1 MDKIFSSWKSL
12 QSREQFIV
20 KILLTVLM
28 IGLLSLFFSNVL
40 GSVGQNQ
47 QTLAVKKIEFN
58 YVLRQAERIQ
68 SFVSSRQL
76 ALDSQNPAEFLLIKS
91 AEFGLVN
98 YRLVKENEQNSIYF
112 SDNSIGNI
120 SQFLNAISAHPSIS
134 LFRISISP
142 TTNKFELK
150 VVLDLKQPKS

>member
-12 QSREQFIV
+12 QSREQIIV
-20 KILLTVLM
+20 KILLTVLI
-28 IGLLSLFFSNVL
+28 IGPLSLFFSNVL
-40 GSVGQNQ
+40 GSIGQNQ

-76 ALDSQNPAEFLLIKS
+76 ALDSQNPAEFLLTKS